1 VPGATEPVPHKAL
14 RAPNI
19 GSFKSDLKPNPAR
32 PLSPRVIR
40 REITGLAAKMAW
52 SHPICGPEGGWT
64 LIGAHGSRPP
74 TRPHGVLA
82 TGFGSEPGLSLRS
95 RELLAT
101 MTDLIE
107 VLNTGLAGRYRVQ
120 AELGRGG
127 MATVYRAEDLKHDR
141 SVAVKVLLPE
151 LASVVG
157 PERFLRE
164 IQIAA
169 NLRHPHILPL
179 LDSGEVGGLPFYV
192 MPFVEGESLRDKL
205 NREKQLPIEEV
216 VQIGREVAD
225 ALAYAHERGVVHR
238 DIKPA
243 NIMLDSGHAV
253 VADFGIALGTH
264 HFTSDRLTA
273 SGVSP
278 GSPQYMSPE
287 QAAGEDDVD
296 GRSDIYSLGCVLYE
310 ALSGDPPF
318 MGRLP
323 QAILAKKLR
332 ESPPSLSV
340 VRDSVPESLEYVVS
354 RALGRSP
361 ADRFKN
367 ALELREALQTVAEGR
382 SITTGLGL
390 AASDTPPKGLP
401 ISRWAGVAAAAT
413 LVGLALLT
421 TIGFLTTRVYDEKL
435 GVPAAFT
442 PTRSDFPIVGLQAL
456 LPELF
461 WGFLAILGFVAL
473 SYAWRVVSYGLHR
486 APGLGDTLDT
496 WRHTSS
502 QAWWR
507 VWTPL
512 SPVAVADAF
521 FLTAVLAGVVV
532 LSPFWEFLSVMWTSD
547 TEVLSSAIS
556 RQHESY
562 TLTLT
567 VLIVVL
573 LVIWRSVFRYLRE
586 RGPIG
591 WRVAVSRWGSLALII
606 FLLII
611 ATLPWRL
618 RYDNNHER
626 ALLDGEPAYI
636 LLETE
641 SDLVIY
647 QTGRQSAARYP
658 KDENIDLE
666 RLGVIGYLFED
677 VEDFEND
684 GS

>member
-1 VPGATEPVPHKAL
+1 
-14 RAPNI
+14 
-19 GSFKSDLKPNPAR
+19 
-32 PLSPRVIR
+32 
-40 REITGLAAKMAW
+40 
-52 SHPICGPEGGWT
+52 
-64 LIGAHGSRPP
+64 
-74 TRPHGVLA
+74 
-82 TGFGSEPGLSLRS
+82 
-95 RELLAT
+95 

-107 VLNTGLAGRYRVQ
+107 VLNTGLAGRYHVQ

-192 MPFVEGESLRDKL
+192 MPFVEGESLREKL
-205 NREKQLPIEEV
+205 DREKQLPIEEV

-310 ALSGDPPF
+310 ALVGDPPF
-318 MGRLP
+318 MGRMP

-332 ESPPSLSV
+332 ESPPSLRV

-354 RALGRSP
+354 KALGRSP

-367 ALELREALQTVAEGR
+367 ALELREALQEVAEGR

-390 AASDTPPKGLP
+390 AASDTPPTGPP
-401 ISRWAGVAAAAT
+401 IARWTGIATVAT

-421 TIGFLTTRVYDEKL
+421 TIGFLTTRVYDVKL
-435 GVPAAFT
+435 GVPAEFS
-442 PTRSDFPIVGLQAL
+442 PTRSDFPVVGLQAL
-456 LPELF
+456 VPELF
-461 WGFLAILGFVAL
+461 WGFWAVLGFVAV
-473 SYAWRVVSYGLHR
+473 SYGWRVVSYGLHR

-496 WRHTSS
+496 WRRTSS
-502 QAWWR
+502 QAWWK

-512 SPVAVADAF
+512 SPITVADAF
-521 FLTAVLAGVVV
+521 FLAAFLAGVVV
-532 LSPFWEFLSVMWTSD
+532 LIQFREFFSGMETSD
-547 TEVLSSAIS
+547 TEIFSPSN
-556 RQHESY
+556 RQLHERY
-562 TLTLT
+562 TLSFTLLT
-567 VLIVVL
+567 VVL
-573 LVIWRSVFRYLRE
+573 LVVWRSVFRYLRG
-586 RGPIG
+586 RGSIG
-591 WRVAVSRWGSLALII
+591 GRIGVSRWGSLALII
-606 FLLII
+606 VLLII
-611 ATLPWRL
+611 ATLPW
-618 RYDNNHER
+618 
-626 ALLDGEPAYI
+626 
-636 LLETE
+636 
-641 SDLVIY
+641 
-647 QTGRQSAARYP
+647 Q
-658 KDENIDLE
+658 
-666 RLGVIGYLFED
+666 
-677 VEDFEND
+677 
-684 GS
+684 